1 MRFKDILALSYR
13 TIRSNKLRTGITV
26 AIIAL
31 GIGALIMII
40 TGIEAATDSLT
51 SSFSTMGA
59 NAFSIRFRERTV
71 RFGGNRQSDVK
82 KVSRA
87 ALRERK
93 SNTGRLITFE
103 EARTFKARYAFP
115 AAVCIAVGGPNGI
128 VLNTDTRKT
137 NPDIRMVGGDEN
149 YLKLNGYEIGYGR
162 NFSEAEVNNA
172 RSICILGS
180 AVANKLFPDAPEKAV
195 DRIIKVDH
203 IPYRVIGVMKDKG
216 ASAFFNADKVV
227 VTTINNVRKIYDVS
241 NASFNI
247 SVMVNDLRLMDVA
260 VGEAKG
266 TFRPIRKLDVREED
280 NFYIDKSDSIASKLI
295 TNLGFLKYA
304 TLAIA
309 FITLIGAAIGLMN
322 IMLVA
327 VNERTREI
335 GLIKALGGR
344 KDTIRSQFLWESVLI
359 SFYGAIAGIIF
370 GLVFGNVVAL
380 ILKSGFVFPVGWVIT
395 AIFMCTGVGILAGL
409 YPAQKAARLNP
420 IEALRHE

>member
-1 MRFKDILALSYR
+1 MKFKDIFALAYR

-26 AIIAL
+26 AIIAM

-59 NAFSIRFRERTV
+59 NAFSIRFRERNV
-71 RFGGNRQSDVK
+71 RFGGNRQQEVK
-82 KVSRA
+82 KMSRT
-87 ALRERK
+87 ALKERK
-93 SNTGRLITFE
+93 SNMGRMITFE
-103 EARTFKARYAFP
+103 EARAFKERYAFP
-115 AAVCIAVGGPNGI
+115 ATVSIAVGGPNGI
-128 VLNTDTRKT
+128 VANTDTRKT
-137 NPDIRMVGGDEN
+137 NPDLRIAGGDEN
-149 YLKLNGYEIGYGR
+149 YLQLNGYQIRYGR
-162 NFSEAEVNNA
+162 NFTPTEVNSG

-180 AVANKLFPDAPEKAV
+180 AVASKLFPEAPEKAV
-195 DRIIKVDH
+195 DRVIKVDH
-203 IPYRVIGVMKDKG
+203 VPYRVVAVLKDKG
-216 ASAFFNADKVV
+216 SSAFFNADRVV
-227 VTTINNVRKIYDVS
+227 ITSVNCIRRLYATNNS
-241 NASFNI
+241 SFNI
-247 SVMVNDLRLMDVA
+247 AVMVSDLKLMDVA

-266 TFRPIRKLDVREED
+266 TFRPIRKLDVKEDD
-280 NFYIDKSDSIASKLI
+280 NFYIDKSDSIAEKLL

-309 FITLIGAAIGLMN
+309 FITLVGAAIGLMN

-344 KDTIRSQFLWESVLI
+344 RNAIRSQFLWESVLI
-359 SFYGAIAGIIF
+359 SFFGAIAGITF
-370 GLVFGNVVAL
+370 GLLFGNIVAL
-380 ILKSGFVFPVGWVIT
+380 ILHSGFVFPLNWVII